1 MADERTVFSGVDL
14 TELEESVETAVGEEL
29 ERTSCSSAHPASDV
43 HHPEGHPERSLLTQN
58 PKRLSSE

>member
-14 TELEESVETAVGEEL
+14 TELGESVETAVEEEL

-43 HHPEGHPERSLLTQN
+43 HHPEGHPERSLLTQK
-58 PKRLSSE
+58 PGS